1 MKKKR
6 VLSYI
11 HMVLSR
17 AQFITSP
24 EIGWKS
30 AFFDKCNHPNI
41 FNLRNILLFNYVLVS
56 EWHKRKWFHG
66 GFDKVLYFWKIH
78 MQLGIWHI
86 KFLKS
91 TKLSLSLFCGCLL
104 PLATSC
110 QETLI
115 IWSFGPVLVLIF
127 FFSLKDLH
135 AFFSTSFPTERRPK
149 ASVAKYLNS

>member
-41 FNLRNILLFNYVLVS
+41 FNLRNIMLFNYVLVS

-86 KFLKS
+86 KSLKS

-115 IWSFGPVLVLIF
+115 IWSFGPVLVWFF
-127 FFSLKDLH
+127 FFSHLRTCMLSLALPFLLK
-135 AFFSTSFPTERRPK
+135 EGPK
-149 ASVAKYLNS
+149 QA